1 MTDSVVGPVAGTAP
15 ALVAFGELMLRL
27 DPMAGDRLVQ
37 AGGFEARYTGAEA
50 NVAASL
56 AGWGLD
62 AHLVSAV
69 PDHALGDACLA
80 YLRRFGV
87 STSAVLRR
95 PGRLGL
101 LFHEPGGA
109 GRSPVVL
116 YDRGRSVFAEC
127 DPAAYDWEAL
137 LGGRS
142 WLHLSGTALALSDRT
157 RAAVSEAVGAAR
169 RLGLG
174 VSLDLNYRAAL
185 WGPAEAGEAIGALL
199 PDVDLLLGSGADAA
213 AVFGL
218 EPPDPWG
225 PGVVRSQVRLAE
237 RLRARFGVRGVAGTV
252 RVSAPDGAA
261 ALHGL
266 LVDDAG
272 AHLSAWHR
280 ILDPTGRIGTGD
292 AFAAGL
298 LRGFLL
304 GHPPAPTVEFAAAA
318 AHLKQSVRG
327 DVNVVTVDEVE
338 AVVAGATTDRVR
350 R

>member
-1 MTDSVVGPVAGTAP
+1 MSEPAAGAAP

-27 DPMAGDRLVQ
+27 DPVAGDRLVQ
-37 AGGFEARYTGAEA
+37 AGAFEARYTGAEA

-56 AGWGLD
+56 AGWGVD

-69 PDHALGDACLA
+69 PDHALGAACLA

-87 STSAVLRR
+87 GTSGVLRR

-116 YDRGRSVFAEC
+116 YDRGGSVFAEC
-127 DPAAYDWEAL
+127 DPAAYDWAAL

-157 RAAVSEAVGAAR
+157 RAAVADAVAAAR
-169 RLGLG
+169 QLGLG

-185 WGPAEAGEAIGALL
+185 WGAVEAGEVIGALL
-199 PDVDLLLGSGADAA
+199 PEVDLLLGSGADAA
-213 AVFGL
+213 ALFGL
-218 EPPDPWG
+218 EMPDEWG
-225 PGVVRSQVRLAE
+225 PGVVKSQISVAE
-237 RLRARFGVRGVAGTV
+237 RLRERFGLRGVAGTV
-252 RVSAPDGAA
+252 RVSGPDGAA

-272 AHLSAWHR
+272 AHVSAWHP

-304 GHPPAPTVEFAAAA
+304 GHPSVPTVEFAAAA

-338 AVVAGATTDRVR
+338 DVVGGTTTDRVR

>member
-1 MTDSVVGPVAGTAP
+1 VGTA
-15 ALVAFGELMLRL
+15 
-27 DPMAGDRLVQ
+27 
-37 AGGFEARYTGAEA
+37 
-50 NVAASL
+50 
-56 AGWGLD
+56 
-62 AHLVSAV
+62 
-69 PDHALGDACLA
+69 
-80 YLRRFGV
+80 
-87 STSAVLRR
+87 AVLRR

-109 GRSPVVL
+109 GRSPEVL
-116 YDRGRSVFAEC
+116 YDRDGSVFAQC
-127 DPAAYDWEAL
+127 DPAAYDWGVL
-137 LGGRS
+137 LSGRS

-157 RAAVSEAVGAAR
+157 RAAVADAVAAAR
-169 RLGLG
+169 RIGVG

-185 WGPAEAGEAIGALL
+185 WSPAEAGEVIGALL
-199 PDVDLLLGSGADAA
+199 PEVDLLLGSGQDAA
-213 AVFGL
+213 VVFGL
-218 EPPDPWG
+218 EAPDPWG
-225 PGVVRSQVRLAE
+225 PGVVKSQIRLAE
-237 RLRARFGVRGVAGTV
+237 RLRERFGLRGVAGTV

-272 AHLSAWHR
+272 VHVSAWHR

-298 LRGFLL
+298 LWGLLL
-304 GHPPAPTVEFAAAA
+304 GQPSAATVQFAAAA

-338 AVVAGATTDRVR
+338 AVVAGAATDRVR